1 MRTELSMYFNRVIQ
15 PELDKLETM
24 MAAKDNH
31 FQTHHDAHDERP
43 RDDSYTL
50 EPGEIDRS
58 GGLYSD
64 HKAYEAEQQRQADAI
79 PTNTEEMP
87 F

>member
-1 MRTELSMYFNRVIQ
+1 MRTELSMYFERVIQ

-24 MAAKDNH
+24 MADPKY
-31 FQTHHDAHDERP
+31 QTHHDAYDERP

-50 EPGEIDRS
+50 EPGDIDRS
-58 GGLYSD
+58 GGLYD
-64 HKAYEAEQQRQADAI
+64 AHKAYEAEQQRQADAT
-79 PTNTEEMP
+79 PTNDNEVP